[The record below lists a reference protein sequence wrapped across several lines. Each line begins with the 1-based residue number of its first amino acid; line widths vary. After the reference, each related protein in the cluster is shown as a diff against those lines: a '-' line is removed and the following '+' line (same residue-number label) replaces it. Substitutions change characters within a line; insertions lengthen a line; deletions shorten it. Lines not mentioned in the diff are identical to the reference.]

1 MLCRVDTTKWWIFL
15 ETEPAANAEVV
26 TTRSGRVSQPR
37 NKPPVS
43 RVMKVKQPPSRTH
56 KRKSD
61 GAEFT
66 IKKPAPVNYS
76 DQVLPGQYLRRS
88 NTQRRLDAQEV
99 RYIHKAV
106 QMLAPTPPF
115 LLPRYAQIFR
125 DSPYDGSRCPWDYA
139 EMCAGKPDGRFQSL
153 HSLRPQGLIASD
165 WLDGCAW
172 EYIQTRK
179 DNVFVVPSEWLQG

>member
-1 MLCRVDTTKWWIFL
+1 MLCRVDTTQQSIFSGDDQ
-15 ETEPAANAEVV
+15 AGIAEVT
-26 TTRSGRVSQPR
+26 TTRSGRVSQR
-37 NKPPVS
+37 RKKPPVS
-43 RVMKVKQPPSRTH
+43 RVTKVNQPPSRTR

-61 GAEFT
+61 GVEF
-66 IKKPAPVNYS
+66 IVKKPAPLKDS
-76 DQVLPGQYLRRS
+76 DPVLPGKYVKRS

-99 RYIHKAV
+99 RYVHKAV

-125 DSPYDGSRCPWDYA
+125 DCPYDGSPCPWDYA

-153 HSLRPQGLIASD
+153 YSLRPKGLIASD